1 MTVRVVT
8 DSTADLP
15 PGLAAERRIEVVPL
29 TVLFGDEQLRD
40 GIDIN
45 ATEFYDRLTRESQL
59 PTSSQPSPA
68 VFRELYERLIADGAT
83 EILSI
88 HVSDKLSGTLASA
101 RQGADGLSA
110 RIVHVDSQ
118 MASLA
123 LGIGVLRAAEALEGG
138 ASIDE
143 VAAAAEDQFKRT
155 HVFIVLETLEYLRR
169 GGRMGRASHLIGTV
183 LKVKP
188 VLSFVDG
195 EVVSLAR
202 ARTQAKAIE
211 EGLKRAMEHLPFEYI
226 GGMYTTSQEGMDE
239 IVARLNHFSPS
250 APIITGQMGPAIGV
264 HAGPGTVAFA
274 VISSPSSEG

>member
-40 GIDIN
+40 GVDITAN
-45 ATEFYDRLTRESQL
+45 EFYERLQLESML
-59 PTSSQPSPA
+59 PTSSQPPPA
-68 VFRELYERLIADGAT
+68 VFRQTYERLIADGAT

-88 HVSDKLSGTLASA
+88 HVSGKLSGTLDSA
-101 RQGADGLSA
+101 RQGAQGLDA
-110 RIVHVDSQ
+110 RIVHIDSQ

-123 LGIGVLRAAEALEGG
+123 LGIGVLRAAEALDRG
-138 ASIDE
+138 ASLDE
-143 VAAAAEDQFKRT
+143 VAAAAESQFERT
-155 HVFIVLETLEYLRR
+155 HVFIVLDTLEYLRR
-169 GGRMGRASHLIGTV
+169 GGRIGRAGHLIGTV
-183 LKVKP
+183 LRVKP

-195 EVVSLAR
+195 EVVALAR

-211 EGLKRAMEHLPFEYI
+211 EGFKHAMDYMPLEYM
-226 GGMYTTSQEGMDE
+226 GAMHTTSPEGMDKIAE
-239 IVARLNHFSPS
+239 RLSRF
-250 APIITGQMGPAIGV
+250 APGVPMITGQMGPAIGV

-274 VISSPSSEG
+274 VISSPSQEG